1 MVMLYFLQLLLV
13 VSVILIAYM
22 QTEKTVF
29 ASLAIDD
36 KRVSTSPIFDR
47 QEIIDDK
54 EDLINM
60 SASTAKQGKG
70 SNYIDINSVTYSSD
84 GRFLNATLW
93 PSSFTEK
100 PARSEVFYGVLVDA
114 DLNNNT
120 GFQGV
125 DYKVEI
131 AWNKSESKW
140 KKTFGEFS
148 SGRNERSLELPF
160 NITLSS
166 DEDERYIKLDLDLYS
181 MLTPER
187 YKLFFYAYANPPL
200 DPSSNKT
207 IGSGILDAVRWGYV
221 PPPEFT
227 INTEPKYVDMRA
239 GEEEEILVQVNS
251 TTGLQPIVKLNHM
264 IPAGKITMNLSEN
277 NLSLPSFGI
286 ATTHLKIKIDEDTK
300 PTLRRFFITGDL
312 SFPRVDFTIPIHK
325 PAGTSGNASN
335 ITIPILSK
343 DVQKQTSVLM
353 NVNKALSPS
362 ELLRSWI
369 SDWFTPISAII
380 TPIIGAVS
388 GIIGWRIGS
397 KSKQKNEAKSKTPKK
412 FRKDVEEI
420 KKTNK
425 DRGSKNDF
433 KPLSSPE
440 KQRH

>member
-1 MVMLYFLQLLLV
+1 MIMLYSLQLLLV
-13 VSVILIAYM
+13 ISIILIPYI

-29 ASLAIDD
+29 ASSANDD
-36 KRVSTSPIFDR
+36 KKVSASPIFDR
-47 QEIIDDK
+47 QEIID
-54 EDLINM
+54 EVGDLTNM
-60 SASTAKQGKG
+60 TTAKKAKG

-100 PARSEVFYGVLVDA
+100 PARNEVFYGVLVDA

-125 DYKVEI
+125 DYKVEV

-148 SGRNERSLELPF
+148 SGRNERSIELPF

-166 DEDERYIKLDLDLYS
+166 DEDERYIKLDLNLYS

-207 IGSGILDAVRWGYV
+207 IGSGILDAVRWAYV

-227 INTEPKYVDMRA
+227 ISTEPKYVDMRA

-251 TTGLQPIVKLNHM
+251 TTGLQPSITLKPM
-264 IPAGKITMNLSEN
+264 IPPGKISMNFSEN

-286 ATTHLKIKIDEDTK
+286 ATTHLKIGTNEDTK
-300 PTLRRFFITGDL
+300 PTLQRFFITGDL
-312 SFPRVDFTIPIHK
+312 K
-325 PAGTSGNASN
+325 
-335 ITIPILSK
+335 LS
-343 DVQKQTSVLM
+343 
-353 NVNKALSPS
+353 
-362 ELLRSWI
+362 
-369 SDWFTPISAII
+369 
-380 TPIIGAVS
+380 
-388 GIIGWRIGS
+388 
-397 KSKQKNEAKSKTPKK
+397 
-412 FRKDVEEI
+412 
-420 KKTNK
+420 
-425 DRGSKNDF
+425 
-433 KPLSSPE
+433 
-440 KQRH
+440 